1 VSVGVNTLNIGK
13 LLDEQHKA
21 MSNAIKAVYTYTED
35 EHFLFKTLKPG
46 KVSFADFANM
56 FLGILRRVG
65 C

>member
-1 VSVGVNTLNIGK
+1 
-13 LLDEQHKA
+13 
-21 MSNAIKAVYTYTED
+21 MSNAIKAVYTYTDD